1 MAYVI
6 AGFPDVHDLQ
16 YVDDDPMDLVI
27 GTPTALWL
35 GVPGESEEERL
46 ARLDA
51 ARDILADEPELMD
64 LVTRITVAA
73 IEAETPDLLAAHQD
87 HDHVAFAGHFDR
99 TPTEGL
105 G

>member
-6 AGFPDVHDLQ
+6 AGFQDVQD
-16 YVDDDPMDLVI
+16 VDDDPMDLVI

-35 GVPGESEEERL
+35 GVPGESDEERL

-64 LVTRITVAA
+64 LVTRITVEA
-73 IEAETPDLLAAHQD
+73 IEAETPDLLAAHQSC
-87 HDHVAFAGHFDR
+87 VAFAGHYDH

>member
-6 AGFPDVHDLQ
+6 ANFQDVQD
-16 YVDDDPMDLVI
+16 VEDDPMDLVI

-35 GVPGESEEERL
+35 GVPGESDEERL

-64 LVTRITVAA
+64 LVTCITVEA
-73 IEAETPDLLAAHQD
+73 IEAETPDLLAAHQDHD

>member
-6 AGFPDVHDLQ
+6 ASFEDVQEFQDA
-16 YVDDDPMDLVI
+16 DDDPMGLVI

-51 ARDILADEPELMD
+51 ARHILADEPELMD

-73 IEAETPDLLAAHQD
+73 IEADTPDLLAAHHD